1 VTLLV
6 PNNGVFTWPNHITSA
21 DFDGW
26 VEERGHSFLE
36 SWSSQYTPLTQVHD
50 SGQDPQQGGLLY
62 THYGKGDY
70 FYMAYAVYRQ
80 LPEAVPGAYRLLA
93 NLIAAGKHPAQP

>member
-1 VTLLV
+1 
-6 PNNGVFTWPNHITSA
+6 VFTWPNHITSA

-50 SGQDPQQGGLLY
+50 PGQDPQQGGLLY
-62 THYGKGDY
+62 AHYGKGNY